1 MTDDQEIALMKRQ
14 AEILMKFETENP
26 DVIEGFSDHDFSDQ

>member
-1 MTDDQEIALMKRQ
+1 MTEEQEIALMKRQ

-26 DVIEGFSDHDFSDQ
+26 DVIEGFSDHNFSE